1 MPDSISNV
9 SGASAPEVFAADSA
23 AVAAARRD
31 SLDSVAASSLRQ
43 GIVLVDPHGGAPSP
57 ARADG
62 YAGLSW
68 VAAALTVL
76 FCIAGLRYKS
86 NVRYMRAL
94 LRETVEVRER
104 HNMFDDTVR
113 ETSFMF
119 LLMLLCA
126 GSAGLLL
133 YSAMASSGVLAASH
147 AASSAGI
154 CVGCAAAYLFLMPLL
169 YRGFA
174 TVFVGPSLAREWVR
188 GFNAGMGLL
197 ALPLFPASLL
207 ALYGSVGAGAAA
219 VWAAVCFFVVKIL
232 FVCRAFRI
240 FMTES
245 SSWVLFLYYLCTL
258 EIIPLIT
265 TYSAAYGL
273 CASLG

>member
-31 SLDSVAASSLRQ
+31 SPDSVAASSLRQ

-62 YAGLSW
+62 HAYLSW

-86 NVRYMRAL
+86 NVRYVRAL

-133 YSAMASSGVLAASH
+133 YSAVASSGALAASRTRL
-147 AASSAGI
+147 
-154 CVGCAAAYLFLMPLL
+154 VGGDMRGMRRRLPLLDAAALQGI
-169 YRGFA
+169 RHG
-174 TVFVGPSLAREWVR
+174 
-188 GFNAGMGLL
+188 
-197 ALPLFPASLL
+197 
-207 ALYGSVGAGAAA
+207 
-219 VWAAVCFFVVKIL
+219 
-232 FVCRAFRI
+232 VCRPFARQG
-240 FMTES
+240 S
-245 SSWVLFLYYLCTL
+245 
-258 EIIPLIT
+258 
-265 TYSAAYGL
+265 G
-273 CASLG
+273 

>member
-1 MPDSISNV
+1 M
-9 SGASAPEVFAADSA
+9 
-23 AVAAARRD
+23 
-31 SLDSVAASSLRQ
+31 
-43 GIVLVDPHGGAPSP
+43 
-57 ARADG
+57 
-62 YAGLSW
+62 
-68 VAAALTVL
+68 
-76 FCIAGLRYKS
+76 K
-86 NVRYMRAL
+86 
-94 LRETVEVRER
+94 
-104 HNMFDDTVR
+104 
-113 ETSFMF
+113 
-119 LLMLLCA
+119 
-126 GSAGLLL
+126 
-133 YSAMASSGVLAASH
+133 
-147 AASSAGI
+147 
-154 CVGCAAAYLFLMPLL
+154 
-169 YRGFA
+169 
-174 TVFVGPSLAREWVR
+174 

-219 VWAAVCFFVVKIL
+219 VWAAVCFFLVKIL